1 MFSPLVSLI
10 QDQVDSLAA
19 NNIRGVALGSA
30 LDEVE
35 SRALFSELF
44 RMQRYNSDAATE
56 SEQTVKM
63 LYVTPEKLSKSNQ
76 LTRLFEHLYNEGLL
90 ARFVVDE
97 AHCVS
102 QWGHDFRPDYLSLG
116 SLRRQYPNTP
126 IMALT
131 ATANKTVVADIV
143 AVLQMRNHHMHSQ
156 SFNRRNLHYTV
167 LKKDAKV
174 ISKIKDIVLAHKGQ
188 TGIIYCLSK
197 KGTEAMAEELQKEIP
212 SMKNQITF
220 YHADVRPDVKE
231 RRQKDWSRGAVK
243 LICATIA
250 FGMGI
255 NKPDVRYVIHHSIP
269 KSLTNYYQESGRA
282 GRDGLISD
290 CYMFFAYKDKTTLHS
305 MILKG
310 REGGHGGGG
319 GYHQRGQQENQRVS
333 KENLLRC
340 VDFCINEGD
349 CRRKM
354 LLEYFGESFP
364 ASQCEKTCDN
374 CRLADKTIS
383 LDLTQAARLC
393 LEVLKEVT
401 RDRRSGYP
409 QPTLAK
415 LSKLC
420 SGSKVSRLSSL
431 IYSLSF
437 FLIHYFMP
445 PCIPYY
451 S

>member
-1 MFSPLVSLI
+1 MTVVFSPLVSLI
-10 QDQVDSLAA
+10 QDQVDALAA

-30 LDEVE
+30 LEENE
-35 SRALFSELF
+35 SRSLFNELF
-44 RMQRYNSDAATE
+44 HMQRYNSDAASE
-56 SEQTVKM
+56 SEQTIKM

-116 SLRRQYPNTP
+116 SLRRQYPLTP

-131 ATANKTVVADIV
+131 ATANKTVVSDIV
-143 AVLQMRNHHMHSQ
+143 SVLQMRNHHMHSQ

-167 LKKDAKV
+167 LKKDSKV
-174 ISKIKDIVLAHKGQ
+174 INKIKDIILARKGQ
-188 TGIIYCLSK
+188 TGIVYCLSK
-197 KGTEAMAEELQKEIP
+197 KGTETMAEELQKAIP
-212 SMKNQITF
+212 SMKHQITF

-282 GRDGLISD
+282 GRDGLVSD
-290 CYMFFAYKDKTTLHS
+290 CYMFFSYKDKTTLLS

-310 REGGHGGGG
+310 REEGRGNG
-319 GYHQRGQQENQRVS
+319 GYQQRGQQENLRVS

-340 VDFCINEGD
+340 VEFCIDEGE

-374 CRLADKTIS
+374 CRLAHLTTS
-383 LDLTQAARLC
+383 LDLTQSARAC

-401 RDRRSGYP
+401 RDRRSY
-409 QPTLAK
+409 QQLTLVKFARV
-415 LSKLC
+415 C
-420 SGSKVSRLSSL
+420 SGSKVSYVLFSIL
-431 IYSLSF
+431 
-437 FLIHYFMP
+437 
-445 PCIPYY
+445 
-451 S
+451 